1 MYYLLYGLLYLI
13 SLIPFFIIYR
23 ISDFV
28 YFLLFHVL
36 DYRKKVVMKNLEIAF
51 PEKTAIEREKIARQ
65 FYKNLVDTFIESIKM
80 LSMSRREINKRAVMD
95 ITPMIPLIEQGK
107 NIQMHSGHQMNWEYA
122 NWALSY
128 QMTIPLVGVYAKIGN
143 EAVDRLFR
151 KLRSQGGTVLVS
163 TDEFK
168 SKAHTVFK
176 KQYAIGLIA
185 DQNPARPHAAY
196 WLNFFDRPVSFPT
209 GPETGARK
217 NNPAIVFVKF
227 IRVKR
232 GYYRYEV
239 NVVTTDGASFKEG
252 ELTRM
257 YRDFLEDTIRKDPSN
272 YLWTHRRWRR
282 PFLPEYEKRWIDKV
296 PPFQKS

>member
-1 MYYLLYGLLYLI
+1 MQ
-13 SLIPFFIIYR
+13 
-23 ISDFV
+23 
-28 YFLLFHVL
+28 
-36 DYRKKVVMKNLEIAF
+36 NLEIAF
-51 PEKTAIEREKIARQ
+51 PEKSIKERETIARQ

-80 LSMSRREINKRAVMD
+80 LSMSRREINRRAVMD
-95 ITPMIPLIEQGK
+95 ITPLNPLIEQGK

-128 QMTIPLVGVYAKIGN
+128 QMTIPLVGVYTKIGN

-151 KLRSQGGTVLVS
+151 KLRSKGGTVLVS

-176 KQYAIGLIA
+176 NQYAIGLIA

-196 WLNFFDRPVSFPT
+196 WLNFFNRPVSFPT

-232 GYYRYEV
+232 GHYKYVVEV
-239 NVVTTDGASFKEG
+239 ITQDGASFKEG
-252 ELTRM
+252 KLTRI
-257 YRDFLEDTIRKDPSN
+257 YRDFLEDTIRKDPAN

-282 PFLPEYEKRWIDKV
+282 PFLPEYEKRWIDNM